1 MSPPPTHQGH
11 ARSGHVAGGPLT
23 GSDEPSRIPSSLRP
37 AAILSAHGTPGLRA
51 AKRNRDLPASDL
63 ESRGAAARAPGWLDP
78 AFNSRLRAP
87 SQTSFAWWMGK
98 RTAAPGRRGR
108 TGHGHVA
115 SDNSRARR
123 AQRRRRPRPA
133 ARSAPLL
140 PLSGLPEEPAP
151 EGCRRDADGQHLAR
165 EGLTAEDRTP
175 GPRWEQGTALR
186 PGCCVGSVMLVRQT
200 PKSHT
205 PNRANVTESKF

>member
-11 ARSGHVAGGPLT
+11 ARSGQVAGGPLT

-51 AKRNRDLPASDL
+51 AKRNRDLLASDL

-98 RTAAPGRRGR
+98 RTVAPGR
-108 TGHGHVA
+108 
-115 SDNSRARR
+115 
-123 AQRRRRPRPA
+123 
-133 ARSAPLL
+133 
-140 PLSGLPEEPAP
+140 
-151 EGCRRDADGQHLAR
+151 
-165 EGLTAEDRTP
+165 
-175 GPRWEQGTALR
+175 
-186 PGCCVGSVMLVRQT
+186 
-200 PKSHT
+200 
-205 PNRANVTESKF
+205 

>member
-108 TGHGHVA
+108 TGHGHA
-115 SDNSRARR
+115 ARDESRARH

-151 EGCRRDADGQHLAR
+151 EGCRRDADAS
-165 EGLTAEDRTP
+165 AWP
-175 GPRWEQGTALR
+175 GRVSLQRIGPQGRGGSRGTALR